1 MSSFGFHLAFWL
13 LAAMT
18 IGGAS
23 MIIFS
28 RNLIHAV
35 IFLIISLL
43 GVAGLYLTLS
53 ADFIAVV
60 QVLIYVGAI
69 SVLMLFAIMLTPRAE
84 RDNSESS
91 LKLPA
96 AAVMVLILTATVYVA
111 LDTDWGAVR
120 QAALADQARLIGQ
133 SLINE
138 YVLPFEIGAVLL
150 TAALVGAIALA
161 RQDPEDEAIHETS
174 LEAERD
180 GTVVDLAQITDPP
193 LIEHDVTGIESP
205 ES

>member
-91 LKLPA
+91 LQLPA
-96 AAVMVLILTATVYVA
+96 ALVMVLILTVTVYVA

-133 SLINE
+133 SLIND
-138 YVLPFEIGAVLL
+138 YVLPFEIAAVLL

-161 RQDPEDEAIHETS
+161 RHDDEDAAIHAAS
-174 LEAERD
+174 MEAEAD
-180 GTVVDLAQITDPP
+180 GTDVDLAQITDPP

>member
-96 AAVMVLILTATVYVA
+96 AAVMVMILTATVYVA

-161 RQDPEDEAIHETS
+161 RQDPEDAAIHETS
-174 LEAERD
+174 MEAERD
-180 GTVVDLAQITDPP
+180 GTVADLAQITDPP

-205 ES
+205 KS

>member
-91 LKLPA
+91 LQLPA
-96 AAVMVLILTATVYVA
+96 ALVMVLILTVTVYVA

-138 YVLPFEIGAVLL
+138 YVLPFEIAAVLL

-161 RQDPEDEAIHETS
+161 RQDDEDAAIHAAS
-174 LEAERD
+174 MQAEVD
-180 GTVVDLAQITDPP
+180 GTAMDLAQITDPP

-205 ES
+205 KS

>member
-96 AAVMVLILTATVYVA
+96 AAVMVLILTVTVYVA
-111 LDTDWGAVR
+111 LDTDWCSVR

-133 SLINE
+133 SLIHE

-161 RQDPEDEAIHETS
+161 RQDDEDVAIHETS
-174 LEAERD
+174 MEAERD

>member
-96 AAVMVLILTATVYVA
+96 AAVMVMILTATVYVA

-174 LEAERD
+174 MAAERD

-205 ES
+205 KS

>member
-161 RQDPEDEAIHETS
+161 RQDDEDVAIHETS
-174 LEAERD
+174 MQAERD

-205 ES
+205 KS

>member
-96 AAVMVLILTATVYVA
+96 AAVMVLILTVTVYVA

-161 RQDPEDEAIHETS
+161 RQDDEDVAIHETS
-174 LEAERD
+174 MQAERD

-205 ES
+205 KS

>member
-150 TAALVGAIALA
+150 TVALVGAIALA
-161 RQDPEDEAIHETS
+161 RQDDEDVAIHETS
-174 LEAERD
+174 MQAERD